1 MQDGLVLVKSAAV
14 ANTELLP
21 LDLTTSMPGSTPPS
35 SALVSIGSAERDT
48 GLSKDT
54 LRVWERR
61 YGFPV
66 PVRGA
71 FGERAYP
78 RDQLAKLRLMRH
90 LIDTGERPGRI
101 VGLTIGELEL
111 LVQDK
116 TEPLPAT
123 SMPAPAPGEV
133 FMELLKDHDTVGL
146 SRQLDE
152 ACLRMG
158 LASFIVD
165 LVGPLT
171 TQVGDAWMR
180 GRLAV
185 FEEHLFS
192 EALQVTLRAATAR
205 IPPPPTM
212 ARPRVLLTT
221 FVGEPH
227 GLGLLMAQGLL
238 ALDGAPCVSL
248 GVETP
253 IWDIALAAKAL
264 RSDIVALSVT
274 GAMNPTALI
283 EGLGELRQHLP
294 ASVELWAGGSA
305 PALHRRGAPGV
316 TAMSSLQQAHEQLR
330 RWRTA
335 PRT

>member
-1 MQDGLVLVKSAAV
+1 MSEPLNSPSRTASIAA
-14 ANTELLP
+14 
-21 LDLTTSMPGSTPPS
+21 
-35 SALVSIGSAERDT
+35 AERET

-54 LRVWERR
+54 LRAWERR
-61 YGFPV
+61 YGFPS
-66 PVRGA
+66 PARGPA
-71 FGERAYP
+71 GERVYP

-90 LIDTGERPGRI
+90 LIDAGERPGRI
-101 VGLTIGELEL
+101 AAMTIGDLAQ
-111 LVQDK
+111 LVQDRI
-116 TEPLPAT
+116 ET
-123 SMPAPAPGEV
+123 STAPAAPIAIGHET
-133 FMELLKDHDTVGL
+133 FMDLLKAHDMLGL

-158 LASFIVD
+158 LASFITD
-165 LVGPLT
+165 LVAPLT
-171 TQVGDAWMR
+171 TRVGDAWMR

-205 IPPPPTM
+205 MPSPAAD

-238 ALDGAPCVSL
+238 ALDGAHCVSL

-253 IWDIALAAKAL
+253 VWDIALAAKAL
-264 RSDIVALSVT
+264 RSDVVALSFT
-274 GAMNPTALI
+274 GAMNPTALL
-283 EGLGELRQHLP
+283 EGLRELRDHL
-294 ASVELWAGGSA
+294 ADNVELWAGGSA
-305 PALHRRGAPGV
+305 PALHRRALPGV
-316 TAMSSLQQAHEQLR
+316 MALSTLQEAHEQLR

-335 PRT
+335 ASA